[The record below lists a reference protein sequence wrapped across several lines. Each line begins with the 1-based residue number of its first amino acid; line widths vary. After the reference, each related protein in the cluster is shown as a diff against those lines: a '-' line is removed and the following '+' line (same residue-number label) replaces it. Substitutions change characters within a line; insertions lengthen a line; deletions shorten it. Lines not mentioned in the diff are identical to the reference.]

1 MHDIKQL
8 FENLKT
14 KNIMME
20 MLINKIKQ
28 KYEILLK
35 LVYVE
40 SSIGWKLKT

>member
-8 FENLKT
+8 FENMKT

-40 SSIGWKLKT
+40 SSIG

>member
-40 SSIGWKLKT
+40 SSIG